1 MRVADLNMT
10 DPTHRCPVGFK
21 YWTSSTRRFCFADIP
36 DAGCGS
42 LMYESLGLTY
52 SQVCGRVLAYARG
65 RSDAFS
71 GFPTDAKVQYVD
83 GVSITYGDE
92 SNHVWTYAVGHQETE
107 GMVGNCPCNNQSG
120 HSPPSFVGNDYY
132 CEAGSLTTPSI
143 TSWYINDPLW
153 DGMQCGGDEGP
164 CCSHTGLPWFTKNL
178 PTPTTASVNV
188 RACRND
194 TDGNTGI
201 THIELYLK

>member
-1 MRVADLNMT
+1 M
-10 DPTHRCPVGFK
+10 
-21 YWTSSTRRFCFADIP
+21 
-36 DAGCGS
+36 
-42 LMYESLGLTY
+42 
-52 SQVCGRVLAYARG
+52 CGRVLAYLRCLQWVPNRCKSAIC
-65 RSDAFS
+65 
-71 GFPTDAKVQYVD
+71 Y

-153 DGMQCGGDEGP
+153 DGMQCEEMRDLVVATLDCP
-164 CCSHTGLPWFTKNL
+164 GLQRTCQPPLL
-178 PTPTTASVNV
+178 PVSTCVPVGMTQMEILAS
-188 RACRND
+188 R
-194 TDGNTGI
+194 T
-201 THIELYLK
+201 